1 MYIGIDIGGTNLKYG
16 IVDSDGNIY
25 HQSSIHTVHG
35 KDPHR
40 IITDIIECIY
50 SLSQYSDEVLTV
62 GIGVPGVV
70 DVDGVIRVSPNLP
83 SLNNVNLKK
92 EIEKQV
98 DFPIAID
105 NDANAAAVAEL
116 EIGAGKDIQ
125 HFIYVTLGTGVGGT
139 IISNRQ
145 IFRGSIGG
153 AGEIG
158 HTIIQ
163 SFNKKINN
171 IPDFRKGTLEEL
183 TGRMQILDRM
193 KTILKDSDSKL
204 NDIENYDVKDIS
216 NLADA
221 GDSAAAKCLCETGE
235 YLGIGMASAMN
246 LLDIPTIVIGGGI
259 SEASDILFDS
269 ILKTILRRA
278 LPTIS
283 ERAEIRKAFFRKDA
297 GIIGAA
303 MLGLNK
309 LKAMDY
315 E

>member
-1 MYIGIDIGGTNLKYG
+1 MN
-16 IVDSDGNIY
+16 
-25 HQSSIHTVHG
+25 
-35 KDPHR
+35 
-40 IITDIIECIY
+40 
-50 SLSQYSDEVLTV
+50 
-62 GIGVPGVV
+62 
-70 DVDGVIRVSPNLP
+70 VSPNLP
-83 SLNNVNLKK
+83 SLSNVNLKK
-92 EIEKQV
+92 EIEKEV

-116 EIGAGKDIQ
+116 EIGAGKDIE

-139 IISNRQ
+139 IISNRR

-153 AGEIG
+153 GGEIG

-163 SFNKKINN
+163 SFNQKNSN
-171 IPDFRKGTLEEL
+171 IPDYRMGTLENL
-183 TGRMQILDRM
+183 TGRKQILDRM
-193 KTILKDSDSKL
+193 KTMLKQSDSKL
-204 NDIENYDVKDIS
+204 NDIENYDVEDIS

-235 YLGIGMASAMN
+235 YLGIGLASAMN
-246 LLDIPTIVIGGGI
+246 LLDIPTIITGGGI
-259 SEASDILFDS
+259 SEASDIMFDS
-269 ILKTILRRA
+269 VLKTIRKRA

-283 ERAEIRKAFFRKDA
+283 DRAEIKKAFFRKNA

-309 LKAMDY
+309 LKAMSY